1 MSLLAD
7 IAILRTYSA
16 LKSNGKKETWQEVV
30 DRYRQCLVDN
40 TPRFMHD
47 DIYEACKLVQA
58 KVVLPSMRFLQF
70 AGEGIKRENVRG
82 YNCSFTP
89 VDNVRAFSEIFY
101 ILMCGTGVGYSVQ
114 RHHIGQLP
122 QIQAGSAEELYVVQD
137 SKEGWADSIAKLIQ
151 NPDVRF
157 DYSQVRPAG
166 ALLSTGGT
174 ASGPESLVRAH
185 GNVRRILQAATGRRL
200 RSIEVHDVVC
210 HIADVVVVGGVRRA
224 ALISLFDRDDSEMLT
239 CKSGQWWE
247 QNPQRARANNSAV
260 LPHGQ
265 VDYDEFSDILD
276 RTYNSFSGEPGIFW
290 TSDPENNMGTNPCCE
305 IALNP
310 RQFCNLTTINFA
322 KIEGVHEFLKA
333 VSAATRL
340 GTIQASFT
348 NFGYLSEGWAK
359 QTREEALL
367 GVSLTGLAANAIRMQ
382 QFLSGNIFQYG
393 ATLAK
398 DINYYVAQDLGINP
412 AARVTTVKPEG
423 TTSTCLDTTS
433 GIHAAH
439 APYYLR
445 RIRIDKGQELGQ
457 YLQAELP
464 AAFVEDDK
472 FNPQN
477 LVVSVPFAMPN
488 AVTRAD
494 ETASA
499 FLQNVFAVRKQWI
512 EPGHREGW
520 NFHNVSCTVSYKEEE
535 RDLVKRLM
543 WMNRESYNGISLLP
557 YDGGTYVQAPFEEIS
572 KEEYERLAAEIPQVD
587 LYDVTYGKQTKDE
600 RVQVLACVGDSCTL
614 T

>member
-16 LKSNGKKETWQEVV
+16 MKSNGKKETWQEVV
-30 DRYRQCLVDN
+30 DRYRQCLLDQ
-40 TPRFMHD
+40 TPRFLHD
-47 DIYEACKLVQA
+47 DIAQACKLVEA

-70 AGEGIKRENVRG
+70 AGEGIRRENVRG

-89 VDNVRAFSEIFY
+89 VDSVRAFSEIFY

-114 RHHIGQLP
+114 RHHINQLP
-122 QIQAGSAEELYVVQD
+122 RIQAGSAEELYVVQD
-137 SKEGWADSIAKLIQ
+137 SKEGWADSIAKLVQ

-185 GNVRRILQAATGRRL
+185 GNVRRILRAATGRKL
-200 RSIEVHDVVC
+200 RSLEVHDVVC

-224 ALISLFDRDDSEMLT
+224 ALISLFDRDDSEMLA

-265 VDYDEFSDILD
+265 VDYNEFSDILD

-290 TSDPENNMGTNPCCE
+290 TSDPENDMGTNPCCE

-310 RQFCNLTTINFA
+310 NQFCNLTTINFA
-322 KIEGVHEFLKA
+322 AVSSVGHFLKA

-348 NFGYLSEGWAK
+348 NFGYLSDRWK
-359 QTREEALL
+359 RQTEEEALL
-367 GVSLTGLAANAIRMQ
+367 GVSLTGLAANAYKMQ
-382 QFLSGNIFQYG
+382 QFLAQNIFSS
-393 ATLAK
+393 AARLAK
-398 DINYYVAQDLGINP
+398 DLNYYTAMDLGINP
-412 AARVTTVKPEG
+412 AARVTTIKPEG

-433 GIHAAH
+433 GIHSAH
-439 APYYLR
+439 APYYIR
-445 RIRIDKGQELGQ
+445 RIRIDKGQEIGQ
-457 YLQAELP
+457 YLSTVLP
-464 AAFVEDDK
+464 PMFIEDDK

-477 LVVSVPFAMPN
+477 YVVSVPFAMPA
-488 AVTRAD
+488 AVTRQD
-494 ETASA
+494 ETATA
-499 FLQNVFAVRKQWI
+499 FLQNVFAMRREWV
-512 EPGHREGW
+512 EPGHSVGW
-520 NFHNVSCTVSYKEEE
+520 NKHNISCTVSYKEEE
-535 RDLVKRLM
+535 RDTLKKLM
-543 WMNRESYNGISLLP
+543 WANRSAYNGISLLP

-572 KEEYERLAAEIPQVD
+572 EATYQEMKELLPDVD
-587 LYDVTYGKQTKDE
+587 LYTVQYGEGKKDE
-600 RVQVLACVGDSCTL
+600 RVQVLACSGGQCEL

>member
-16 LKSNGKKETWQEVV
+16 LKQNGKKESWQEVV
-30 DRYRQCLVDN
+30 DRYRQCLIDN

-47 DIYEACKLVQA
+47 DVHAACKLVEA

-89 VDNVRAFSEIFY
+89 VDGIRAFSEIFY

-114 RHHIGQLP
+114 RHHIEQLP
-122 QIQAGSAEELYVVQD
+122 RVPAGLAEESCVVQD
-137 SKEGWADSIAKLIQ
+137 SKEGWADSIARLIQ
-151 NPDVRF
+151 NPDIRF
-157 DYSQVRPAG
+157 DYSQVRPVG
-166 ALLSTGGT
+166 SLLSTGGT

-185 GNVRRILQAATGRRL
+185 GNVRRILQAATGRKL
-200 RSIEVHDVVC
+200 TSLEVHDIVC

-224 ALISLFDRDDSEMLT
+224 ALISLFDRDDQAMLT

-247 QNPQRARANNSAV
+247 ENPQRARANNSAV

-265 VDYDEFSDILD
+265 VHYDEFSDIID

-322 KIEGVHEFLKA
+322 KVGSVNEFLKA
-333 VSAATRL
+333 VVAATRL

-367 GVSLTGLAANAIRMQ
+367 GVSLTGLAANARLMQ
-382 QFLSGNIFQYG
+382 NFLAKDIFRSG
-393 ATLAK
+393 ATLAM
-398 DINYYVAQDLGINP
+398 DINYYVATDLGINP

-494 ETASA
+494 ETAST

-535 RDLVKRLM
+535 RDLVKRIM
-543 WMNRESYNGISLLP
+543 WVNRESYNGISLLP
-557 YDGGTYVQAPFEEIS
+557 HDGGTYVQAPFEEIS
-572 KEEYERLAAEIPQVD
+572 KEQYEKLAAEIPQVD
-587 LYDVTYGKQTKDE
+587 LYNVTYGKQTKDE
-600 RVQVLACVGDSCTL
+600 RAQVLACVGDSCTL
-614 T
+614 V

>member
-185 GNVRRILQAATGRRL
+185 GNVRRILQAATGRKL

-322 KIEGVHEFLKA
+322 KVQGVHEFLKA

-398 DINYYVAQDLGINP
+398 DINYYVAQDLSINP

-543 WMNRESYNGISLLP
+543 WVNRKSYNGISLLP

>member
-16 LKSNGKKETWQEVV
+16 MKSNGKKETWQEVV
-30 DRYRQCLVDN
+30 GRYRECLIDH
-40 TPRFMHD
+40 TPSFLHD
-47 DIYEACKLVQA
+47 DVAQACKLVES
-58 KVVLPSMRFLQF
+58 KIVLPSMRFLQF

-101 ILMCGTGVGYSVQ
+101 ILMCGTGAGYSVQ

-122 QIQAGSAEELYVVQD
+122 KVEAGSAEELFVVPD
-137 SKEGWADSIAKLIQ
+137 SKEGWSDSITKLVQ

-157 DYSQVRPAG
+157 DYSAIRKAG
-166 ALLSTGGT
+166 TALSTGGT

-185 GNVRRILQAATGRRL
+185 GNVRSILRRATGRKL
-200 RSIEVHDVVC
+200 TSLEVHDIVC

-224 ALISLFDRDDSEMLT
+224 ALISLFDRDDQAMLT

-247 QNPQRARANNSAV
+247 ENAQRARANNSAV

-265 VDYDEFSDILD
+265 VHYDEFSDILD
-276 RTYNSFSGEPGIFW
+276 RTYDSFSGEPGIFW

-310 RQFCNLTTINFA
+310 KQFCNLTTINFSR
-322 KIEGVHEFLKA
+322 IGNVYEFLKA

-348 NFGYLSEGWAK
+348 NFGYLSEGWKK
-359 QTREEALL
+359 QTEEEALL
-367 GVSLTGLAANAIRMQ
+367 GVSLTGLAANGALMQ
-382 QFLSGNIFQYG
+382 SFLSNGVFRQG
-393 ATLAK
+393 AELAR
-398 DINYYVAQDLGINP
+398 DLNHYVAEDLGIKP
-412 AARVTTVKPEG
+412 AARVTTIKPEG

-439 APYYLR
+439 APYYVR

-457 YLQAELP
+457 YLRAQLP
-464 AAFVEDDK
+464 ETFVEDDK

-477 LVVSVPFAMPN
+477 LVVSVPFAMPT
-488 AVTRAD
+488 AVTRQD
-494 ETASA
+494 ETATA
-499 FLQNVFAVRKQWI
+499 FLQNVFAMRRQWI
-512 EPGHREGW
+512 EPGHVVGW
-520 NFHNVSCTVSYKEEE
+520 NKHNVSCTVSYREGE
-535 RDLVKRLM
+535 RDLLKKVM
-543 WMNRESYNGISLLP
+543 WANREHYNGISLLP
-557 YDGGTYVQAPFEEIS
+557 YDGGTYVQAPFEEVS
-572 KEEYERLAAEIPQVD
+572 EATYQHMKERLPEID
-587 LYDVTYGKQTKDE
+587 LYDVQYAEGNKDE
-600 RVQVLACVGDSCTL
+600 RVQVLACSGGQCEL